1 MPQTW
6 IDSTLVKTTF
16 DVWNFQIWQAWK
28 TKESVEKQGL
38 YCLLSLSN
46 GKISGLFLTNEL
58 CFLLFVQSLKSKLS
72 EANNGSLNLI

>member
-28 TKESVEKQGL
+28 TKESVEKQEL
-38 YCLLSLSN
+38 YCLLS
-46 GKISGLFLTNEL
+46 F
-58 CFLLFVQSLKSKLS
+58 KSYSAPASVMIKFQVYF
-72 EANNGSLNLI
+72 